1 MIRGSWKTAGI
12 VLLAVA
18 LGVALG
24 GGGLLDRAEA
34 QTQGEAGGV
43 IAVMGE
49 QLRGDAPL
57 VLVDTREESIMVY
70 DYSYSRNTI
79 ELTSAR
85 SYRWDKRLEDWET
98 RGPSVDEVRTRVEE
112 GPVPEEPRRPPP
124 GW

>member
-1 MIRGSWKTAGI
+1 MKGDNWKTAVI

-18 LGVALG
+18 LGVVLG
-24 GGGLLDRAEA
+24 GGGLLERADA
-34 QTQGEAGGV
+34 QTQGAAGGV

-85 SYRWDKRLEDWET
+85 TYRWEKRLSDWQT
-98 RGPSVDEVRTRVEE
+98 RGPSVEEVRRAVEDE
-112 GPVPEEPRRPPP
+112 PQAPRRRR
-124 GW
+124 